1 MKNILLLFLIALV
14 FSCGGNSTAE
24 SDNREEASASPEQER
39 TVEAS
44 NPSYE
49 SFPVPVH
56 TTFSSLEGIFKKQN
70 DTTYVINF
78 WATWCKPC
86 VKELPYFEK
95 LTETYRNDK
104 VRVILVSLDFPKDL
118 ERKLIPFLEKWD
130 LQSEVAVLID
140 SRQQEWI
147 DKVDPSWGGAI
158 PATLVYRSG
167 ERTFLEGSFE
177 NYEQLDEMLR
187 SHM

>member
-1 MKNILLLFLIALV
+1 MKNVFLLFLALAIY
-14 FSCGGNSTAE
+14 SCGGNPNPDSQGSAGA
-24 SDNREEASASPEQER
+24 EASAEQRQSREV
-39 TVEAS
+39 TDS
-44 NPSYE
+44 SYE

-56 TTFSSLEGIFKKQN
+56 TTFSSLEEIFKKQN

-95 LTETYRNDK
+95 LTETYQNDK
-104 VRVILVSLDFPKDL
+104 VKVILVSLDFPKDL
-118 ERKLIPFLEKWD
+118 ERKLVPFLEKWD
-130 LQSEVAVLID
+130 LQAEVAVLID

-158 PATLVYRSG
+158 PATLVYKSG

-177 NYEQLDEMLR
+177 SYEQLDEMLR
-187 SHM
+187 SYL